1 MLSTELI
8 YDLTDKKCRMHN
20 VSFEYCFPKMLE
32 KKPSSGIELFEAM
45 DELMAWAYFNDYY
58 GLYTGIIPYQKCLS
72 NAELDAA
79 LAQLDNP
86 N

>member
-1 MLSTELI
+1 MLSTEMI
-8 YDLTDKKCRMHN
+8 YKLTEKKCKMHN

-32 KKPSSGIELFEAM
+32 KRYSSGIELFEEM

-58 GLYTGIIPYQKCLS
+58 GLFNGIIPYQICLS
-72 NAELDAA
+72 DAELNDA